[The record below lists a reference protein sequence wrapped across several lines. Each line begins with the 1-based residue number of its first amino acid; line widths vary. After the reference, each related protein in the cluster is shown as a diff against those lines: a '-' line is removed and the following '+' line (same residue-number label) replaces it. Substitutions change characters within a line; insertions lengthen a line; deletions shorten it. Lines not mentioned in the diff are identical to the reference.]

1 VFFFEEIGK
10 FEKWHNENMPNKKPN
25 EAYIGAG
32 YGRVSDYYGNLI
44 TLNNLSQGVFSE
56 RKVILNSEIIEVYLQ
71 IQVSAHL
78 SECER
83 KYTNIINKK

>member
-1 VFFFEEIGK
+1 MFFFEEIGK

-25 EAYIGAG
+25 EAYINAG

-56 RKVILNSEIIEVYLQ
+56 RTVILNSEIIEVYLQ

-78 SECER
+78 QECER